1 VCASTFE
8 LRAKFGSRELKWLC
22 PRAGGDVVADWLREN
37 LGGAV
42 LRKSS
47 LGGSSWSSAYW

>member
-47 LGGSSWSSAYW
+47 LGGSSWSSAYR